1 MSVPDPGSLTRPS
14 GLARVAS
21 RRASPPG
28 WGWRGLAAFWGSAAT
43 AFGVGALVLQFLGP
57 PPGGLPARLGA
68 ASTLEPRA
76 PETGSDTR
84 PATATPQHLDA
95 AGPPPPDPALD
106 APTLKP
112 RQVLPAAEVAR
123 AEAVARDAGGGGDDG
138 PPAGRSGSEAAAP
151 VASDEGLERP
161 PVPSARSSA
170 GLAPSVAS
178 DEGLERPP
186 VPSARSSAGLAPS
199 VAPPPAAVAP
209 APAPSSPASVP
220 ELSPGASSP
229 LSVATAV
236 PLVPPPQPP
245 PPDAPSSGPAGASA
259 TPAPASPPAST
270 AAERLPRVTVRQPA
284 NLRTGPD
291 VQANV
296 IRVVPRGE
304 TLRVHN
310 RTPNGWVQAGDAEPR
325 GWLHTSRL
333 GEVE

>member
-43 AFGVGALVLQFLGP
+43 AFGVGALVLQLLGP

-170 GLAPSVAS
+170 GLAPSVA
-178 DEGLERPP
+178 
-186 VPSARSSAGLAPS
+186 
-199 VAPPPAAVAP
+199 PPPAAVAP

-236 PLVPPPQPP
+236 PLVPSPQPP